1 MSLSFRETRNEKLET
16 RIVVP
21 AMHQAFNS
29 GLEFSIVAL
38 SSIFFLVDPFAAV
51 PAFLAMTADAESQ
64 RRRRMARKAALTC
77 FFVLTIFALAGSL
90 IFRFFGITLPAFE
103 IAGGLILLLIGID
116 MIQAKRS
123 STQELPKETAEG
135 AEKEDA
141 GIVPLG
147 IPMLAGPGAI
157 STVMVLM
164 GPQPT
169 IVHAIPIFIAIA
181 VTSLLSFV
189 ILAGADRVRDR
200 LGQTGIGI
208 MMRLMGLLLTAIAV
222 QFVLNGLDHLGVLP
236 KH

>member
-1 MSLSFRETRNEKLET
+1 
-16 RIVVP
+16 
-21 AMHQAFNS
+21 MHEAFKD
-29 GLEFSIVAL
+29 GLEFSLIAL
-38 SSIFFLVDPFAAV
+38 SSIFFLVDPFAAI
-51 PAFLAMTADAESQ
+51 PAFLTMSPASDQRGRRRTARRAAMT
-64 RRRRMARKAALTC
+64 C
-77 FFVLTIFALAGSL
+77 FIVLNAFALAGSL
-90 IFRFFGITLPAFE
+90 IFKFFGITLPAFE
-103 IAGGLILLLIGID
+103 MAGGLILLLIGID

-123 STQELPKETAEG
+123 STQELPRETAEG

-164 GPQPT
+164 GPNPT
-169 IVHAIPIFIAIA
+169 VEHMVPVFLAIT

-189 ILAGADRVRDR
+189 ILAAADRVSGY

-208 MMRLMGLLLTAIAV
+208 MMRIFGLLLTAIAV

>member
-1 MSLSFRETRNEKLET
+1 
-16 RIVVP
+16 
-21 AMHQAFNS
+21 MHEAFKD
-29 GLEFSIVAL
+29 GLEFSLIAF

-51 PAFLAMTADAESQ
+51 PSFLAITAGSESN
-64 RRRRMARKAALTC
+64 RRRRMASRAAITC
-77 FFVLTIFALAGSL
+77 FIVLNAFALAGGL

-103 IAGGLILLLIGID
+103 IAGGVILLLIGIE

-123 STQELPKETAEG
+123 TTQEQPGEAAEG

-164 GPQPT
+164 GPTPT
-169 IVHAIPIFIAIA
+169 VEHTIPVFIAIT
-181 VTSLLSFV
+181 VTSLLSFI
-189 ILAGADRVRDR
+189 ILAAADRVRGF

-208 MMRLMGLLLTAIAV
+208 MMRMMGLLLTAIAV
-222 QFVLNGLDHLGVLP
+222 QFILNGLNHLGVLP